1 MLVGMKIENVSYK
14 EPVIQRTLLGKKPAN
29 LFNDSPTVTRDYV
42 SVGETFPAG
51 ETANV
56 WGDVPDKNAD
66 GSPRLREVTANLDLN
81 PRSPLKYGLIAA
93 GIGAAVGALTGLG
106 VGPALGLSQLAGA
119 LTGGA
124 GLAALA
130 GGGAALAVHG
140 DQVKVVWTQHDI
152 VDHKLVGYREFVG
165 PGEKNGHQ
173 GYFHRFVPDVQAT
186 VIGSYQTPAAVH
198 FKEEVKR

>member
-1 MLVGMKIENVSYK
+1 MKIDNINYK
-14 EPVIQRTLLGKKPAN
+14 EPIVQRTLLGKKPAN

-42 SVGETFPAG
+42 SVGEALPAG
-51 ETANV
+51 DTAKV

-66 GSPRLREVTANLDLN
+66 GTPRLREVVASLDLN

-93 GIGAAVGALTGLG
+93 GIGAAVGALAGLV
-106 VGPALGLSQLAGA
+106 VGPNFGLSTLAGS

-124 GLAALA
+124 GLATLA
-130 GGGAALAVHG
+130 GGGAALAVKG

-152 VDHKLVGYREFVG
+152 TDHKLVGYREFVG
-165 PGEKNGHQ
+165 PGEKNGQQ

-186 VIGSYQTPAAVH
+186 VIGTYSTPSAVH
-198 FKEEVKR
+198 YKEEKKS